1 MSQRVVRPRTT
12 QGIALLLALF
22 ALRASAEERI
32 DLVPEHPAAWRAE
45 RLVAPF
51 RAATRGPR
59 VVRIDTEPSGALLEL
74 AYVRDGAQ
82 QRHARGVAPLVLL
95 LPRLAHTGAGD
106 SLTVHAELLGF
117 EPRDVEFPATRTAS
131 ELRVALAR
139 LPNQLLAA
147 SLLELGDRARLTLIS
162 ERPLEARV
170 TASERGWRLVL
181 PRVALD
187 ERLTAALAEVH
198 GETVRSATASS
209 LAGDVKVELTRGA
222 AGELREIRL
231 ATRAEPVRELHQF
244 SLDWVPADG
253 GAATLAAARRALAA
267 DAPRCGLEFDRAL
280 RDALDPAE
288 LSRALVPSGAFT
300 DALLTLAIEQLAA
313 RSASGELLLR
323 DGSRIAPARPLERE
337 RVLAQ
342 PADALGL
349 LALLRSLTASLA
361 PPGTGQSALRA
372 WLAPELSAERFA
384 AAFEQALAAE
394 ARCASRQ

>member
-1 MSQRVVRPRTT
+1 MSQRVVRPRAT
-12 QGIALLLALF
+12 QVVALLLALL

-32 DLVPEHPAAWRAE
+32 DLVPERPAAWRAE
-45 RLVAPF
+45 RLIAPF

-59 VVRIDTEPSGALLEL
+59 LLRIDTEPSGALLEL

-95 LPRLAHTGAGD
+95 LPSLAHTGAGD
-106 SLTVHAELLGF
+106 TLAVRAELLGF
-117 EPRDVEFPATRTAS
+117 EPRELEFAASRTAS
-131 ELRVALAR
+131 ELRVSLAR
-139 LPNQLLAA
+139 LPNHLLAA

-162 ERPLEARV
+162 EEPLAARLA
-170 TASERGWRLVL
+170 ASERGWRLVL

-187 ERLTAALAEVH
+187 ERLTAALAGIH

-209 LAGDVKVELTRGA
+209 LAGDVKIELMRGA

-231 ATRAEPVRELHQF
+231 ATRAEPVRGLHHF
-244 SLDWVPADG
+244 SLDWVSADG
-253 GAATLAAARRALAA
+253 GAATLAAAHRALAA

-280 RDALDPAE
+280 REALDSAE
-288 LSRALVPSGAFT
+288 LSRALAPSGAFT

-313 RSASGELLLR
+313 SSASGEVLMR
-323 DGSRIAPARPLERE
+323 DGSRIALARPLERD

-349 LALLRSLTASLA
+349 LAALRSLADSLA
-361 PPGTGQSALRA
+361 PRGTAQSALHA

-384 AAFEQALAAE
+384 AAFELALAAE
-394 ARCASRQ
+394 ARCASEQ